1 MVRIAASQAV
11 DPGSIPGHRILLSKS
26 YQFKFFSLLQIDDSQ
41 ELLSSNVVSF
51 LNKTIDW
58 LFKKNTFHLLLNQV
72 TLKLAQFK
80 DNWLDVETI

>member
-1 MVRIAASQAV
+1 
-11 DPGSIPGHRILLSKS
+11 
-26 YQFKFFSLLQIDDSQ
+26 
-41 ELLSSNVVSF
+41 VVSF